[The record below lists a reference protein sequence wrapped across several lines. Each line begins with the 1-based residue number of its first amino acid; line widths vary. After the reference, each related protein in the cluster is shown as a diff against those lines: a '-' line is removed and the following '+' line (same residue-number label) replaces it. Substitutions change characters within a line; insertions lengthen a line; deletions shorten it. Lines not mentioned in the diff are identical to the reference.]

1 MKKLKSMS
9 CLYRVLILGFAAT
22 AVLGTDLTTP
32 ALASATSTSQTSTC
46 TISDLSSLA
55 NCVANRGSYQAF
67 QMTAN
72 VSCSGQS
79 CCGSGSGGGALINF
93 DGLSGISLSGNGFTL
108 TRHLS
113 ASLPAKACPAISASS
128 SSQISISN
136 INIDDDSTIQACAV
150 NDGCTGSIYLNG
162 ANGINISGVSIYSAK
177 ASAIYAWSSN
187 NVSID
192 QSTIS
197 NAGII
202 GIYVGDGT
210 YSSVTASNNIAI
222 TNSTISYSQTNG
234 IAFQGVYGTNR
245 IEKNI
250 IQGNH
255 HHGLWLQPNG
265 LPYDGGQIYIP
276 NASGIAIDNNVIAD
290 GYCDNCQ
297 NPMVMGL
304 ELAGE
309 GALNSLN
316 IYENYMYNSYG
327 SALFL
332 DANGQISSNT
342 LVWSNVIRGFT
353 DFLLNDSGGNTLSGA
368 TIGNNSVGDSVPSLN
383 LHGAWAHTIYR
394 LSYSGLHEEA
404 DTSTERPGATLEGTF
419 VLANYPRPGANPS
432 PIFRCFVNSS
442 TTNDFPS
449 FDRSCEGQGSQNLH
463 SILGY
468 SFEPSLPGVQPFYR
482 CAVIGGSDHFVS
494 WDSHCEGQN
503 VEGLLGYAVPG

>member
-1 MKKLKSMS
+1 MS
-9 CLYRVLILGFAAT
+9 CLCGVLAFGLGAT
-22 AVLGTDLTTP
+22 VVLATDLTAATLTP
-32 ALASATSTSQTSTC
+32 VASTQQTTTC
-46 TISDLSSLA
+46 TISDLPSLT
-55 NCVANRGSYQAF
+55 NCVANRASYKAF

-72 VSCSGQS
+72 VSCSDQS
-79 CCGSGSGGGALINF
+79 CCGSGSGGGALINL
-93 DGLSGISLSGNGFTL
+93 DGLNGISLSGNGFTL

-113 ASLPAKACPAISASS
+113 PSLPAKACPAISAAS

-136 INIDDDSTIQACAV
+136 LNIDDDSTIPACGV
-150 NDGCTGSIYLNG
+150 SDGCTGSIYLNG
-162 ANGINISGVSIYSAK
+162 SNGINISDVSIYNAK
-177 ASAIYAWSSN
+177 ASAVYAWSSN

-192 QSTIS
+192 QSTVS
-197 NAGII
+197 NTGII

-210 YSSVTASNNIAI
+210 YSSATASNNIAI

-245 IEKNI
+245 IENNI
-250 IQGNH
+250 VEGNH

-265 LPYDGGQIYIP
+265 LPYDGGQIFIP
-276 NASGIAIDNNVIAD
+276 NASGVAIDNNVIAN

-297 NPMVMGL
+297 NQMVWGL

-309 GALNSLN
+309 GPLNSLN
-316 IYENYMYNSYG
+316 IYENYLYNSYG

-332 DANGQISSNT
+332 NAGGQIASST
-342 LVWSNVIRGFT
+342 LVWSNVVQGFT

-383 LHGAWAHTIYR
+383 LGGAWAHTIYR
-394 LSYSGLHEEA
+394 LNYNGVHEEA
-404 DTSTERPGATLEGTF
+404 DTSTERPGATLEGSF
-419 VLANYPRPGANPS
+419 VLANYPRPGANSS
-432 PIFRCFVNSS
+432 PIFRCFVNGS

-468 SFEPSLPGVQPFYR
+468 SFEPTLPGVQPFYR
-482 CAVIGGSDHFVS
+482 CVVIGSSDHFVS

-503 VEGLLGYAVPG
+503 VEGLLGYAVPR